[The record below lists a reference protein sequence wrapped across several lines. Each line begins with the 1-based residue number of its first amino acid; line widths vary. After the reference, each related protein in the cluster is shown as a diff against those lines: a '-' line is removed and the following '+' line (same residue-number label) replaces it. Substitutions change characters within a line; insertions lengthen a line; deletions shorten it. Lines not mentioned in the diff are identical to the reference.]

1 MSSVR
6 HARPDTEGERLTS
19 TSQHPVTH
27 RDRVVHRFAQ
37 SGVARRRTGVQSL
50 GYGPG
55 PHAERVIGSRFE
67 AAQTSQPPAG
77 EMTAD
82 MDSKTASNC
91 YRKDPADSP
100 LWISATCRRQWL
112 TGVPLQRARR
122 DRRVADRAG
131 G

>member
-55 PHAERVIGSRFE
+55 PHAERVIESRFE
-67 AAQTSQPPAG
+67 AVISNLQVSVENQSAARSRIMDADYAVETSNLSRDNILQQAGNAMVAQDNQLP
-77 EMTAD
+77 
-82 MDSKTASNC
+82 
-91 YRKDPADSP
+91 
-100 LWISATCRRQWL
+100 QQVL
-112 TGVPLQRARR
+112 TLLR
-122 DRRVADRAG
+122 
-131 G
+131 